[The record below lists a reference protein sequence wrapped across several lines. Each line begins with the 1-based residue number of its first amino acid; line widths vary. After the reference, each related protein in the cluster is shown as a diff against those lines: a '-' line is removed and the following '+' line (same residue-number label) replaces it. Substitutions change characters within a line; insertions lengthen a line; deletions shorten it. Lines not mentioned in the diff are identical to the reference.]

1 MPRPTCHLKPPTGT
15 EGSHLAPRPL
25 NVYAR
30 THMNRKGGG
39 SHIRP
44 FRPCICP
51 WRVMDADR
59 LYADWMNE
67 RRAKRR
73 RDLYAS
79 DPIWRLTKLKA
90 KWEFRERKRR
100 AGLINA
106 RVDGKRVWIP
116 APLPQSANSEGVR

>member
-1 MPRPTCHLKPPTGT
+1 MRCSEQNK
-15 EGSHLAPRPL
+15 S
-25 NVYAR
+25 
-30 THMNRKGGG
+30 
-39 SHIRP
+39 
-44 FRPCICP
+44 
-51 WRVMDADR
+51 ADR

-67 RRAKRR
+67 RRAERR

-106 RVDGKRVWIP
+106 RVDGKRAWIP
-116 APLPQSANSEGVR
+116 APLPQPANSEGVR